1 MLCPWCYVAA
11 VRIRRVEAEAG
22 DALRVEWRSF
32 MLRPQ
37 PEARSLEKFR
47 RYARSWARPAA
58 AEPDAAFNL
67 WSSDAAPPSH
77 SLPPLVATKVAAS
90 FGDDAFAKYHHA
102 LFRAYF
108 VDNRTVSDSSVLREV
123 AAGVGLDGAEFAT
136 RFERDNGEYA
146 AAVVA
151 DHRAALAEGI
161 AAVPSLMVD
170 HEHVLTG
177 ALATDAYRRIVARR
191 SG

>member
-1 MLCPWCYVAA
+1 VQ
-11 VRIRRVEAEAG
+11 AEVG
-22 DALRVEWRSF
+22 DALRVEWRAF
-32 MLRPQ
+32 MLRPDAEER
-37 PEARSLEKFR
+37 PLEKFR
-47 RYARSWARPAA
+47 RYAQSWARPAEAEPA
-58 AEPDAAFNL
+58 AEFNV
-67 WSSDAAPPSH
+67 WSGDAAPPSH

-90 FGDDAFAKYHHA
+90 FGDDAFAHYHHA

-108 VDNRTVSDSSVLREV
+108 VDNRTVSDPGVLRDV
-123 AAGVGLDGAEFAT
+123 AERIGLDGAEFAT
-136 RFERDNGEYA
+136 RFERDNAEYA

-161 AAVPSLMVD
+161 AAVPSVMVD

-177 ALATDAYRRIVARR
+177 ALATDAYRRIVERR